1 MIQLNPRERGLAI
14 GLSAALVVFGTWAFA
29 VKPARDRIQ
38 TLERIIPE
46 KQAQVRQLQAQGI
59 EYQNLANQF
68 KGLRAKIASQ
78 DSDFQLPRFLET
90 MIARHKLDAHVTK
103 MQPSTVQVR
112 PDYAETVVTIE
123 LQDVAPRQLV
133 TFLTALE
140 TAEAVVRVGSL
151 FFRND
156 ATNDALLDATVEIYS
171 PRLTADA
178 TQVAQAH

>member
-1 MIQLNPRERGLAI
+1 MIQINARERVLGIGLA
-14 GLSAALVVFGTWAFA
+14 AVLVAFGTWAMA
-29 VKPARDRIQ
+29 VKPARDRIR

-46 KQAQVRQLQAQGI
+46 KQAQVRQLQVQGI
-59 EYQNLANQF
+59 EYQTLANQF

-78 DSDFQLPRFLET
+78 DPAFQLPRFLET
-90 MIARHKLDAHVTK
+90 MIGRHKLDAHVIK

-112 PDYAETVVTIE
+112 PDYSETVVTIE

-133 TFLTALE
+133 TFLTAVE

-151 FFRND
+151 YFRND

-171 PRLTADA
+171 PRLTGDT
-178 TQVAQAH
+178 TQVAQVP

>member
-14 GLSAALVVFGTWAFA
+14 GLSAALVVLGAWAFA
-29 VKPARDRIQ
+29 IKPARDRIR

-46 KQAQVRQLQAQGI
+46 KQAEVRQLQARGI
-59 EYQNLANQF
+59 EYQNLASQF
-68 KGLRAKIASQ
+68 KGLRTKIASQ
-78 DSDFQLPRFLET
+78 DAGFQLPRFLET
-90 MIARHKLDAHVTK
+90 MIARYKLDAHVTK

-133 TFLTALE
+133 TFLTAVE

-151 FFRND
+151 YFRND

-171 PRLTADA
+171 PRLTAET
-178 TQVAQAH
+178 TQVAQVP